1 MIAEKLEGFG
11 ETVLELIGVE
21 KIRTVNPVVFETNFL
36 KERSYTPTSNLQG
49 DIYDAITQYKYLI
62 VVHEDLDPTAEN
74 YIRLDTYNQSNQRA
88 SRLRGKY
95 YTTSNGSNP
104 QLQPLANFEDI
115 NGKISA
121 NIISN
126 KGFVIAV
133 FDMTR
138 ENNFNY
144 IKYQLTWING
154 FPGAIAPKLTFFGT
168 NDESYNFFKSDNTD
182 NAELV
187 KVDGLQNLGTEATL
201 QAVLA
206 ACQNI
211 KISADS
217 VNLNVDTVEAKLE
230 DIKTNQTNKTQFA
243 KITDGVDDLVIN
255 EDGSINIREDAFIEL
270 FNQNL
275 NSFASPP
282 IPFFIPTGQFG
293 VPAGYKYVIY
303 ECSLIFGSPIV
314 EIGLMYKPNSPFTN
328 WGYIRGY
335 ELEFNGV
342 NSAFTTEIISSFDTV
357 TYTAGAGNLSRF
369 YLFDVSALPAN
380 IGFSPRILNIIGGNQ
395 LKLKAIATKRDLSN
409 IIERWHLKNQFS
421 SVNNNLLV
429 NNNVLNNLLL
439 TTNPTDKYMV
449 ARTDSVN
456 AIKYFGFVD
465 KDGNYYIMK
474 QDSTLPV
481 ETFTYAIGINF
492 ITDWANRASLV
503 YQEFNDVF

>member
-11 ETVLELIGVE
+11 ETVLELIGEE
-21 KIRTVNPVVFETNFL
+21 KLRSINPVVFETNFL
-36 KERSYTPTSNLQG
+36 KNRLYTPTSNLQG

-62 VVHEDLDPTAEN
+62 VVHENLDPTAEN
-74 YIRLDTYNQSNQRA
+74 YIRLDTYNQSGQKA

-95 YTTSNGSNP
+95 YTTNNGTNP

-121 NIISN
+121 NTISD
-126 KGFVIAV
+126 KGFLIAV
-133 FDMTR
+133 FDLTR

-144 IKYQLTWING
+144 IKYKITWING
-154 FPGAIAPKLTFFGT
+154 FPTLIGPKLTFFGT
-168 NDESYNFFKSDNTD
+168 NDQSYNFFKSDNPD
-182 NAELV
+182 NAQLV

-201 QAVLA
+201 QAVLT

-217 VNLNVDTVEAKLE
+217 VNLNVDQVEAKLDTVASKLE

-243 KITDGVDDLVIN
+243 KLTDGVDDLGIN
-255 EDGSINIREDAFIEL
+255 PDGSINVNGAFGKNITPL
-270 FNQNL
+270 FNENLATVFTNARDISPLAKNFTGLLLKITNASANTGNFSGIKIITDAKLTSGTFVGANLPYYVLANNAGFTFPFQIGQLQQNTSGFSGSISGL
-275 NSFASPP
+275 EVTYLYFPNSFESNLK
-282 IPFFIPTGQFG
+282 FYGQRSSF
-293 VPAGYKYVIY
+293 
-303 ECSLIFGSPIV
+303 
-314 EIGLMYKPNSPFTN
+314 PNSN
-328 WGYIRGY
+328 IRVDIY
-335 ELEFNGV
+335 GV
-342 NSAFTTEIISSFDTV
+342 NFD
-357 TYTAGAGNLSRF
+357 
-369 YLFDVSALPAN
+369 
-380 IGFSPRILNIIGGNQ
+380 INQ
-395 LKLKAIATKRDLSN
+395 LLPKSTAITGVV
-409 IIERWHLKNQFS
+409 E
-421 SVNNNLLV
+421 
-429 NNNVLNNLLL
+429 
-439 TTNPTDKYMV
+439 TTTQQINPTDKYNI
-449 ARTDSVN
+449 ARTDSAN